1 MKQSKLYQKVIKV
14 LMTPKPMPVE
24 DIHRSLDIVEH
35 VLRDARDL
43 KIETEVV
50 TWALK
55 HMKENPKLDIS
66 DAIQL
71 GYEEWG
77 Q

>member
-1 MKQSKLYQKVIKV
+1 MKQSKIYQKVIKV
-14 LMTPKPMPVE
+14 LMTPKPRPVE
-24 DIHRSLDIVEH
+24 DIRRSLDIVEH

-43 KIETEVV
+43 KVETEVV

-55 HMKENPKLDIS
+55 RMKENPKLNIS
-66 DAIQL
+66 DAIQM

>member
-14 LMTPKPMPVE
+14 LMSPKPKPSE

-35 VLRDARDL
+35 VLRDAHDL
-43 KIETEVV
+43 KVETEVV

-55 HMKENPKLDIS
+55 RMKENPKLSIS
-66 DAIQL
+66 DAIQM
-71 GYEEWG
+71 GYAEWG
-77 Q
+77 H